1 MSERC
6 ACMSSENLE
15 NRIYELLEAHLEHRP
30 FHLHR
35 LAAVCT
41 GVLLAGTT
49 ELSKVARWIGRP
61 TQQSSRTQFL
71 KRFLRSPYFNQQAAY
86 CPLIKQALRGYNA
99 PIWHIV
105 IDRTN
110 LMPHQLDLLMVSLS
124 FRKRAVPLGWQLHQF
139 GSTGAATQIELFQ
152 RLEGLIP
159 AKQAVVVHGDTE
171 FGSVPLMRFIDQ
183 HHGWDFILAQTSHT
197 YFQDPDEQW
206 HYLGDVSVSPRHPV
220 YRSQVAWTKEHR
232 YGPVNLFAF
241 HAPHQ
246 NGVTS
251 PRYERRHCIT
261 SLPITHTLR
270 RLGRRRWGTEPMF
283 RDYKSAGWHIDYS
296 GLQDPGDIET
306 LLVVLSI
313 NYLWT
318 TAVGRWLCKSGLRA
332 QVDAKKTS
340 F

>member
-1 MSERC
+1 
-6 ACMSSENLE
+6 
-15 NRIYELLEAHLEHRP
+15 
-30 FHLHR
+30 
-35 LAAVCT
+35 
-41 GVLLAGTT
+41 
-49 ELSKVARWIGRP
+49 
-61 TQQSSRTQFL
+61 
-71 KRFLRSPYFNQQAAY
+71 
-86 CPLIKQALRGYNA
+86 
-99 PIWHIV
+99 
-105 IDRTN
+105 
-110 LMPHQLDLLMVSLS
+110 
-124 FRKRAVPLGWQLHQF
+124 
-139 GSTGAATQIELFQ
+139 
-152 RLEGLIP
+152 
-159 AKQAVVVHGDTE
+159 
-171 FGSVPLMRFIDQ
+171 MRFIRR
-183 HHGWDFILAQTSHT
+183 HSGWDFILAQTSHT
-197 YFQDPDEQW
+197 YFQELNGQW
-206 HYLGDVSVSPRHPV
+206 YYLGDVPVKPRHPV
-220 YRSQVAWTKEHR
+220 YRSQVAWTKEHQ

-251 PRYERRHCIT
+251 PRYERRYCIT

-313 NYLWT
+313 NYLLA